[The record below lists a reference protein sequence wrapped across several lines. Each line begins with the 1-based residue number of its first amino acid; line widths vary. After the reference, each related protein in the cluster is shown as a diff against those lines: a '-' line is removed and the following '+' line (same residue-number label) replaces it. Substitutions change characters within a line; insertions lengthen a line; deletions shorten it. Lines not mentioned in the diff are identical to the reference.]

1 MSEKITLSGVPET
14 MLQTVYARAKETKT
28 RGAITDNKAVE
39 IIDRLDYDFSMAD
52 KDAAMLSGVIARTIV
67 LDKLVKTYLAG
78 HGGAV
83 VVNIACGLDTRCYRM
98 SGYSHWYNLD
108 LPETIAVREKLLP
121 ESRKISQIAM
131 SAMDDWGG
139 EIKGTSTDVLVIIE
153 GLTMYLSESDVKRIF
168 DVIAARFD
176 RVTVLVETMNP
187 MVVKRFKEK
196 SIEASKA
203 KFTWGAKN
211 GAALAALLP
220 DFHLVEEHSLC
231 EGMAEFAPVYKLL
244 GKIPAVSNI
253 SNRIVVLEKKRGG
266 ISMIWSTV
274 WVEAVVFTAL
284 FTALVMIPTIKHPE
298 IGVHNYPPDIQEE
311 YFKTYEHVPV
321 APLSGRTI
329 AFKGFGIVLFT
340 VLLTYGAILAG
351 ADSFWT
357 GAEFAAILFLIV
369 GAWDMFFLDWVLF
382 AHLKVFRLPG
392 TEHMDKAYAQK
403 WFHVKGML
411 FPGSLFL
418 VIISML
424 TGLLVM
430 WVK

>member
-1 MSEKITLSGVPET
+1 
-14 MLQTVYARAKETKT
+14 
-28 RGAITDNKAVE
+28 
-39 IIDRLDYDFSMAD
+39 
-52 KDAAMLSGVIARTIV
+52 
-67 LDKLVKTYLAG
+67 
-78 HGGAV
+78 
-83 VVNIACGLDTRCYRM
+83 
-98 SGYSHWYNLD
+98 
-108 LPETIAVREKLLP
+108 
-121 ESRKISQIAM
+121 
-131 SAMDDWGG
+131 
-139 EIKGTSTDVLVIIE
+139 
-153 GLTMYLSESDVKRIF
+153 
-168 DVIAARFD
+168 
-176 RVTVLVETMNP
+176 MNP

-203 KFTWGAKN
+203 KFTWGVKN

-253 SNRIVVLEKKRGG
+253 SNRIVVLEKKVRRNIHDLEYGLG
-266 ISMIWSTV
+266 RSGR
-274 WVEAVVFTAL
+274 FTAL

-340 VLLTYGAILAG
+340 VLFDVQGHPCRGGQLLDGRGIRGHPLS
-351 ADSFWT
+351 DRRR
-357 GAEFAAILFLIV
+357 V
-369 GAWDMFFLDWVLF
+369 GHVFLDWVLF

-403 WFHVKGML
+403 WFHVKGCSSRGRC
-411 FPGSLFL
+411 FSSSSACSRVF
-418 VIISML
+418 S
-424 TGLLVM
+424 
-430 WVK
+430 